1 MIRASRG
8 HGTFLLIGRAAP
20 DEIAAAWNLHAG
32 CTENAGPDDSS
43 NDEDLAVKQE
53 LYAYIGRQAIFDRR
67 LHVVGYELLYRDSE
81 VNRAKFDDV
90 TQASA
95 STMLNA
101 FSEIGLDA
109 LIGNVPAYVN
119 MPAGFLLGHYP
130 IPLPPERTVL
140 EVLEDVPVTPE
151 LVRSLRDLRDRGFRI
166 ALDDFLLTEA
176 NRSLLSVAHIIKVNV
191 LNVPREAIAAQYA
204 ELKPSGAIML
214 AEKIS
219 THEDHVYLRD
229 LGFYYFQGYF
239 LEMPVVQRAT
249 RLPHDRAK
257 LLRLLAT
264 LYDQKL
270 DFRAIESLVAAEVGL
285 GVRLLK
291 LASSVSMSRGTTIG
305 SIQQAMARL
314 GVQQVAALIVL
325 ILASGFDDKPLEL
338 AHQVLIRARMCE
350 LLARSATVPADE
362 MFTAGLLSLLDAI
375 LDRPLSEILDQLPL
389 SPLVREA
396 LAGGPSRP
404 ARIVETVRH
413 QNRGDLVSLAAAGF
427 SAQAVFMA
435 WYDSVRWADDII
447 ARM

>member
-1 MIRASRG
+1 MLR
-8 HGTFLLIGRAAP
+8 
-20 DEIAAAWNLHAG
+20 G
-32 CTENAGPDDSS
+32 CTENPRADDSAS
-43 NDEDLAVKQE
+43 DEGQKEVVMTGE
-53 LYAYIGRQAIFDRR
+53 LYAYVGRQAIFDRR
-67 LHVVGYELLYRDSE
+67 LTVVGYELLYRDSDD
-81 VNRAKFDDV
+81 NRAKFDDV

-95 STMLNA
+95 TTMLNA
-101 FSEIGLDA
+101 FAELGLDS

-119 MPAGFLLGHYP
+119 LPAGFLLGHYP
-130 IPLPPERTVL
+130 IPLPPERTVI

-151 LVRSLRDLRDRGFRI
+151 LITSLHDLRARGFRI

-176 NRSLLSVAHIIKVNV
+176 NRPLLAVANIIKINV
-191 LNVPREAIAAQYA
+191 LNVPRDEIAAQYA
-204 ELKPSGAIML
+204 ELKSTRAIML
-214 AEKIS
+214 AEKIQ
-219 THEDHVYLRD
+219 THDDHVFLRD

-239 LEMPVVQRAT
+239 LEVPVVKKAT

-270 DFRAIESLVAAEVGL
+270 NLRAIESLVAAEIGL

-291 LASSVSMSRGTTIG
+291 LASSVAMSRGGPIG

-314 GVQQVAALIVL
+314 GVQQTAALIVL

-338 AHQVLIRARMCE
+338 ARQVLIRARMCE

-375 LDRPLSEILDQLPL
+375 LDRPLPEILEQLPL
-389 SPLVREA
+389 SSLVLEA
-396 LAGGPSRP
+396 LAGGSSRP
-404 ARIVETVRH
+404 ARIVDTVRH
-413 QNRGDLVSLAAAGF
+413 QNRGDLASLSAAGF

-435 WYDSVRWADDII
+435 WYDAVRWSEEII
-447 ARM
+447 SRM